1 MQLCI
6 QHNSAKAKASQAH
19 EDAQF
24 TKKCPIIYL
33 PVVTNS
39 LSQSDIKT
47 NKANTRSSNH
57 SNNSK
62 VISDSLSSKSEHF
75 NHLSST
81 TSGATQNAINDNK
94 SYRILPVKTEN
105 LNSRTTPNNQ
115 FNCIQTRSKVG
126 AEVGKKRKL

>member
-24 TKKCPIIYL
+24 TKKCPVIYL

-47 NKANTRSSNH
+47 KKANTRSSNH

-81 TSGATQNAINDNK
+81 TSGATKHATNDNK
-94 SYRILPVKTEN
+94 AYPVKIEN
-105 LNSRTTPNNQ
+105 FNSQTTPNNQ
-115 FNCIQTRSKVG
+115 FNCIQTRSKAG